1 MKRIIKANKGCAKL
15 SSNSTF
21 FYDIWFSALK
31 IEGEDMFEGVDYCG
45 PVNTSN
51 KGFFLAV
58 LEKLMKEGSGGSHM
72 FISSTTRDPDDRP
85 LMAIGYKYI
94 YQKVLGF
101 IFKEGAGSIV
111 TCVPYL
117 SFYLEDYSNVS
128 IYFVEFTEIPA

>member
-1 MKRIIKANKGCAKL
+1 
-15 SSNSTF
+15 
-21 FYDIWFSALK
+21 
-31 IEGEDMFEGVDYCG
+31 
-45 PVNTSN
+45 
-51 KGFFLAV
+51 
-58 LEKLMKEGSGGSHM
+58 MKEGSGGSHI

-111 TCVPYL
+111 TGVPYL

-128 IYFVEFTEIPA
+128 IYFVLCTDFLCRYFSEFNKIETKIGLDSMI